1 MSEKICPSCGASI
14 DVNATECRYC
24 GEAISIQQPEYKVP
38 QGQGQQGNN
47 YSQNAY
53 STNNYIK
60 VYYQEEFRKIA
71 ESNETY
77 KGKWNWSAFFF
88 SWIWAFTKGLWG
100 MALATLAVDILIASM
115 DITWIGL
122 AISIFWGIRGNY
134 CYYNLEKNK
143 TQFPSKF

>member
-14 DVNATECRYC
+14 DLNATECKYC
-24 GEAISIQQPEYKVP
+24 GEAIAIEQQQYKVS
-38 QGQGQQGNN
+38 QGQQGNN
-47 YSQNAY
+47 YSQNTNV
-53 STNNYIK
+53 SNNYLK
-60 VYYQEEFRKIA
+60 VYYQEEFRKIE

-88 SWIWAFTKGLWG
+88 SWIWGFTKGLWG
-100 MALATLAVDILIASM
+100 LSLASLGVNILLASM
-115 DITWIGL
+115 DVTWIGL
-122 AISIFWGIRGNY
+122 GISIFWGIRGNY